1 MGCQKIVEL
10 DWVVFDLKTALPVS
24 EHSFIINPGEP
35 IQNETSRVTGVTQGK
50 VNSEGI
56 DLEEVINKF
65 QESIQGLQSVS
76 VLTFG
81 EW

>member
-1 MGCQKIVEL
+1 MGSQKIVEL
-10 DWVVFDLKTALPVS
+10 DWVVFDLNTALPIS

-56 DLEEVINKF
+56 TLEVAISKF
-65 QESIQGLQSVS
+65 EESIQSLQKVS